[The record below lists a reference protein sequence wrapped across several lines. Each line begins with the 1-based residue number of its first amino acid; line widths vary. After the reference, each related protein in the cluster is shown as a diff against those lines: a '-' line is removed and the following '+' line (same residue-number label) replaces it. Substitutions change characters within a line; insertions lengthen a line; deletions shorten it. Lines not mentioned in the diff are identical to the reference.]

1 MEQVRTIIGT
11 MREHDEQ
18 CRGLVGKDFA
28 LITVRR
34 YESCTRY
41 LAKLIKLKYDKED
54 LPITEVNGELVRAL
68 ELYLKTEKNCQQNT
82 VIRYM
87 KCLKK
92 VANLAIANGW
102 ITANPFAHRN
112 AEDFPAVYGRR

>member
-1 MEQVRTIIGT
+1 MAPLEEDKKLSKSLIFNENRGFLFSPKTQKFGSRPPLVEQEVEQVRTIIET

-41 LAKLIKLKYDKED
+41 LAELIKLKYDKED
-54 LPITEVNGELVRAL
+54 LPITE
-68 ELYLKTEKNCQQNT
+68 
-82 VIRYM
+82 
-87 KCLKK
+87 
-92 VANLAIANGW
+92 
-102 ITANPFAHRN
+102 
-112 AEDFPAVYGRR
+112 